1 MDLGL
6 KDKVALITGAGS
18 QKGFGKGMAMAL
30 AREGCDIIVCDMD
43 IEGAAK
49 TAADVMAL
57 GRKAIALKMDVTK
70 TAEVKEAVDTA
81 IREFG
86 KIDILINNAGVGT
99 QPKPF
104 VESTEEEWDTNINI
118 NLRGTMNVTKAV
130 LPNMIER
137 KSGKIV
143 SMASTAGLAGM
154 TTGSVYGAAKAGVVL
169 FTNALAKEVADFG
182 INVNCMAPGLGATNF
197 HKASNFPD
205 EFINKF
211 VKDMAEAGKTT
222 TPEELGNT
230 AAFLVSDVSKN
241 ITGQCIRVSG
251 LM

>member
-18 QKGFGKGMAMAL
+18 QVGFGKGMAMTL
-30 AREGCDIIVCDMD
+30 AREGCNIIACDKD
-43 IEGAAK
+43 IEGAEK
-49 TAADVMAL
+49 TAADVKAL
-57 GRKAIALKMDVTK
+57 GRKAIALKVDITK
-70 TAEVKEAVDTA
+70 TAEVKEAVNMA
-81 IREFG
+81 LKEFG

-104 VESTEEEWDTNINI
+104 VATTEEEWDTNINI
-118 NLRGTMNVTKAV
+118 NLRGTMIVTKAV
-130 LPNMIER
+130 LPHMIER

-143 SMASTAGLAGM
+143 SMSSTAGLSGM
-154 TTGSVYGAAKAGVVL
+154 STGGVYGAAKAGIVI
-169 FTNALAKEVADFG
+169 FTSALAKEVNEFG
-182 INVNCMAPGLGATNF
+182 INVNCMAPGLGATGF
-197 HKASNFPD
+197 HKASNFPK
-205 EFINKF
+205 EYVEKFIKE
-211 VKDMAEAGKTT
+211 MAASGRTT
-222 TPEELGNT
+222 TPEELGDV